1 MLQGDHTT
9 REHGGQDGVKT
20 LQAKKK
26 KASRRNL
33 ADRENVNPGLDAFI
47 NADMLAKEDPR
58 YGCRRKILNTHL
70 GNNHIGALQPTLHI
84 PSSPSSPPAKPC
96 SCCD

>member
-33 ADRENVNPGLDAFI
+33 VDCKNINPGLDAFI
-47 NADMLAKEDPR
+47 NVDMLVKEDP
-58 YGCRRKILNTHL
+58 
-70 GNNHIGALQPTLHI
+70 
-84 PSSPSSPPAKPC
+84 
-96 SCCD
+96 